1 MTVRVAVIGCGR
13 VAKHYRSILA
23 DASLRDV
30 KVVGVADPDPAK
42 RDEFAKHFG
51 AVASP
56 SVGECIEA
64 SRPDLVVIATPSGL
78 HAEHTRTALEAR
90 CHVLVE
96 KPAAMVPA
104 EPVALVNAARRSLS
118 LPVRARTVSNTW
130 ASALPVT
137 CQCTRWLANSQNW
150 LKMKLRG
157 SLRISLHAS

>member
-1 MTVRVAVIGCGR
+1 MTVRMAIVGCGR

-23 DASLRDV
+23 DSSLRDIA
-30 KVVGVADPDPAK
+30 VVGVVDPDSAK

-64 SRPDLVVIATPSGL
+64 TRPDLVVIATPSGL

-104 EPVALVNAARRSLS
+104 EIRTLDALARKHARMYGVAFQNRLNPA
-118 LPVRARTVSNTW
+118 VR
-130 ASALPVT
+130 L
-137 CQCTRWLANSQNW
+137 
-150 LKMKLRG
+150 LRD
-157 SLRISLHAS
+157 SV